1 MWIVVR
7 IMCGDVATP
16 IIFSYMDTHP
26 MGGRGV
32 SRRRSAVWKIYVMI
46 CGIYMVLNGIYRH
59 VTTN

>member
-26 MGGRGV
+26 MGGGGCLGDGLPYG
-32 SRRRSAVWKIYVMI
+32 K
-46 CGIYMVLNGIYRH
+46 YMLWFAESIWY
-59 VTTN
+59 